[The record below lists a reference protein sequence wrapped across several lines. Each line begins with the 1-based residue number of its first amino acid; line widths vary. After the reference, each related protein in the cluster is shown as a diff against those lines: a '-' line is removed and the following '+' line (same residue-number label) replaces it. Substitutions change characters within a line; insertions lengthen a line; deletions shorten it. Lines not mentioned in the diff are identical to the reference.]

1 MARFAGSRTGAD
13 FQPIQLS
20 SGGSG
25 GNYGAAASAVDLG
38 DSFSAMREKAPRYDL
53 LSGEAMNNRAEEE
66 IAAMNAAASVM
77 GTGMAAYGNASS
89 AALQARGQIEAAEKA
104 AEAQKQS
111 SMFGAVGGIIGT
123 GLKLLTGGLA

>member
-1 MARFAGSRTGAD
+1 MARFAGDRTGTD

-20 SGGSG
+20 SGASG
-25 GNYGAAASAVDLG
+25 GNYSAAASAVDLG
-38 DSFSAMREKAPRYDL
+38 NSFSAMRDKAPRYDA
-53 LSGEAMNNRAEEE
+53 LSGEAMKNQAAEK
-66 IAAMNAAASVM
+66 IAGMEAEASVM
-77 GTGMAAYGNASS
+77 SAGMTAYGNTSS

-123 GLKLLTGGLA
+123 GLKLFTGGMG